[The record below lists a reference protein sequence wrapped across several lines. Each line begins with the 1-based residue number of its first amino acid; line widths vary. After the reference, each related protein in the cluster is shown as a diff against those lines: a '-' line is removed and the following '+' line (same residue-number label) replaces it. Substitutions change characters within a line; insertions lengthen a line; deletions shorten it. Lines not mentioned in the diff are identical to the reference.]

1 MKDNNNNQS
10 GFTILE
16 VAVASVISMVGLVF
30 LASLFT
36 LAMSQNRLVKQFT
49 STAALA
55 QEKVEELNAIE
66 ITDLRMAIGGDLN
79 AETTVGGVNYFDT
92 IFIDDDGQVLLNDDI
107 PEGRTGQY
115 RRFWRLEADAD
126 LVNTTIITVRVAAT
140 QPGHN
145 QGRTEETILVTV
157 RSN

>member
-1 MKDNNNNQS
+1 MKDDKNNQS
-10 GFTILE
+10 GFTIIE

-66 ITDLRMAIGGDLN
+66 ITDSRMALGGDLN
-79 AETTVGGVNYFDT
+79 TATTVGGINYFDT
-92 IFIDDDGQVLLNDDI
+92 IFINDNGQVLMNGDI
-107 PEGRTGQY
+107 PQGQTPQY

-126 LVNTTIITVRVAAT
+126 LINTTIITVRVVAT
-140 QPGHN
+140 VPGHN
-145 QGRTEETILVTV
+145 RGRTEETVLVTV